1 MAQQL
6 ERREGAAAKRSPR
19 EAITQAL
26 VELMDEKPFESISIT
41 EVVQRAGV
49 GRSSFYRHFSGK
61 KDVLLQHLNVLFDW
75 PRDYGPD
82 REHDMED
89 YLLMWFQD
97 VKRDRAFFETLQRN
111 GMLELIY
118 TQLASNIQYNL
129 ETYDLK
135 LHKYQP
141 IFFMGAAVAVIIAW
155 IEGGFEES
163 EEEINE
169 IFLSILYNKLDW

>member
-1 MAQQL
+1 MAQQTG
-6 ERREGAAAKRSPR
+6 EPQRAIKQPPR

-26 VELMDEKPFESISIT
+26 IELMDEKPFENISIT

-49 GRSSFYRHFSGK
+49 GRSSFYRHFSSK
-61 KDVLLQHLNVLFDW
+61 EDVLLQHLNVLFDW

-97 VKRDRAFFETLQRN
+97 VKRDRPFFETLQRN

-163 EEEINE
+163 EEEISE
-169 IFLSILYNKLDW
+169 IFLAILYNKLDW